1 MAVAQGAWDRDPS
14 RSRAPTHS
22 ALVSTLGQPFEVL
35 KTHLAANRHDTLRTS
50 MKKIWARGGV
60 AGFYQGLIPWVSDFT
75 HGRRVYIHR
84 RQGWFEASTKGAI
97 LLLSASEA
105 ERLSLKVLPTQTAL
119 AGSVGGLVGGL
130 MQAYAVMGFTT
141 TMVSLSQPAET
152 RYSRPPSDPF

>member
-1 MAVAQGAWDRDPS
+1 
-14 RSRAPTHS
+14 
-22 ALVSTLGQPFEVL
+22 
-35 KTHLAANRHDTLRTS
+35 

-60 AGFYQGLIPWVSDFT
+60 AGFYQGLIPWVSGIT
-75 HGRRVYIHR
+75 HGRRVCIHR

-141 TMVSLSQPAET
+141 TMVSLSQPRKLINVDVLLIPDRKQSRLPAQRPRQTAEGLRQLSEYAAISTLKRAFAGST
-152 RYSRPPSDPF
+152 RASTRSPFAR